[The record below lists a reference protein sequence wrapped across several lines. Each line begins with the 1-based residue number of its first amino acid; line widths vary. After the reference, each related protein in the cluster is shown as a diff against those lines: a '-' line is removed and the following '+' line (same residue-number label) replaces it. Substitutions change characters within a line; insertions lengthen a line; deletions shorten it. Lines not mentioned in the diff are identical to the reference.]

1 MTFNFQAYLFSSDE
15 ISVALLLKKKKKTKA
30 AGSEKGKEKAVVDE
44 KTEQAKK
51 AEKDRLDMPPPV
63 TAGAATTA

>member
-1 MTFNFQAYLFSSDE
+1 M
-15 ISVALLLKKKKKTKA
+15 
-30 AGSEKGKEKAVVDE
+30 DE